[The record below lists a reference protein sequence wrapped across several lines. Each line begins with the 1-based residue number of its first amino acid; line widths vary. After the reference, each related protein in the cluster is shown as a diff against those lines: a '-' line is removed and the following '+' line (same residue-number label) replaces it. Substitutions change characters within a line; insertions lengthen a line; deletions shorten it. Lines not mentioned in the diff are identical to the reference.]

1 MAETLEQFDLTATV
15 EGPPY
20 RAPDVRSLTVY
31 DSQSQTRSMPGFLA
45 ARALRGRTAPNLGWE
60 AGGFM
65 KLRTTFSTVAA
76 TLAVAVAITGG
87 AGPASASESDP
98 SVTQATAAV
107 YQVAPSVLAGVAS
120 VLPSTS
126 ADAVIDQV
134 VDGTSIEVP
143 RDPADGVTID
153 SPTAPAFSIGL
164 PFAGKADD
172 ATLLDGVVAYDNN
185 NGTVTLP
192 VVKDDG
198 SVQVL
203 TTIEDANAPT
213 RFEYKLDLP
222 AGATLY
228 VDEFGGAY
236 VLGADGVSLVT
247 SVAPAWATDANGQ
260 SVPTHYETNG
270 NALVQVVEHC
280 AAKTAY
286 PVVADPWWGLQYKVS
301 ATSANKIIAAMATGG
316 GAAAIAALICT
327 GTIVGIPCGVALGV
341 ATGLIAIGGG
351 VVAWCN
357 AAGRGININTFWNG
371 WMTCTS
377 R

>member
-1 MAETLEQFDLTATV
+1 V
-15 EGPPY
+15 H
-20 RAPDVRSLTVY
+20 
-31 DSQSQTRSMPGFLA
+31 
-45 ARALRGRTAPNLGWE
+45 
-60 AGGFM
+60 
-65 KLRTTFSTVAA
+65 
-76 TLAVAVAITGG
+76 
-87 AGPASASESDP
+87 
-98 SVTQATAAV
+98 
-107 YQVAPSVLAGVAS
+107 QVAPSVLEGVAS
-120 VLPSTS
+120 VLPSAS

-143 RDPADGVTID
+143 RDPADGVAID
-153 SPTAPAFSIGL
+153 SPTAPAFSVGL

-203 TTIEDANAPT
+203 TTIADANAPT

-236 VLGADGVSLVT
+236 VLDADGVSLIT

-260 SVPTHYETNG
+260 SVPTHYETTG
-270 NALVQVVEHC
+270 SALVQIVEHS

-286 PVVADPWWGLQYKVS
+286 PVVADPWWGYQYTLS
-301 ATSANKIIAAMATGG
+301 ATSTNRLLAAIAGG
-316 GAAAIAALICT
+316 TGAAGVAALICT

-341 ATGLIAIGGG
+341 ATGLIAIGGA

-357 AAGRGININTFWNG
+357 AAGRGININIFWNG
-371 WMTCTS
+371 LMTCTS